1 MTSHHI
7 NFAVQSSFIIY
18 FYVKRAGT
26 FKSDHRHPIHDG
38 AVVSLYFVKRIIRN
52 ICSIIAL
59 VGAAAAYIYLN
70 LGLFSSGYYERGI
83 IGNSLNFDYL
93 DVFFCNGIIVLFLAL
108 LFGHYLTV
116 RNAKK
121 KNIPIWDNTTK
132 LLLINLFI
140 PLATGG
146 IFVLILVY
154 HQLIYLVAPAYT
166 YLLRYGSVERQ
177 QIYFKDVRYLGIF
190 EIILGLLSSIYIG
203 YGLLFWAMGFGL
215 LHIIYGTVM
224 YYKYER

>member
-1 MTSHHI
+1 MSNEQEHLKAITDIRSMMERSSRFI
-7 NFAVQSSFIIY
+7 SLSGLSGIFA
-18 FYVKRAGT
+18 G
-26 FKSDHRHPIHDG
+26 
-38 AVVSLYFVKRIIRN
+38 
-52 ICSIIAL
+52 IIAL
-59 VGAAAAYIYLN
+59 VGAAAAFIYLN
-70 LGLFSSGYYERGI
+70 LGLFSSGYYERGV

-93 DVFFCNGIIVLFLAL
+93 MFFFFDGIIVLFLAL
-108 LFGHYLTV
+108 LFGTIFTV

-140 PLATGG
+140 PLAAGG
-146 IFVLILVY
+146 FFVLILVH
-154 HQLIYLVAPAYT
+154 HQLISLVAPATLIFYGMALLNASKYT
-166 YLLRYGSVERQ
+166 
-177 QIYFKDVRYLGIF
+177 FKDVRYLGIF

-203 YGLLFWAMGFGL
+203 YGLLFWAMGFGI